1 MEQVPQEETPLEE
14 QMAAI
19 QFLAHEI
26 GPRPATSAAEA
37 RAAAYVNSKMRQ
49 SNLDVDVQI
58 LRTVPTSSI
67 PMGLIYLAMA
77 VTPAISLY
85 SRPAALA
92 VCLAAL
98 IALTAEQL
106 GFPLL
111 SAWLPGGK
119 SQNVI
124 GTRPAAQEGRQHL
137 IVVAHLDTARS
148 NLLNHPRIAGS
159 RRRLFLLLVTAAI
172 ALPLLVG
179 LQWWTG
185 TAALWWAQWAP
196 AGYAALALLL
206 VLHQEIVM
214 PLSPGAN
221 DNASGVAVLLRLA
234 EELEGLQYT
243 TLWLVASGGKEAG
256 LSGIRHFLRHYPFPL
271 PSTYLLNLDTV
282 GCGELGIIAAEGA
295 LLPKRAAPQLLELAG
310 QSESG
315 DITIDADPRVYYL
328 DNSDA
333 LVPLRRGFQALSIM
347 ALEGGRPAHRHWPT
361 DTFDKIRPELLE
373 RTTRLVVGIARRLD
387 RRAEQEE

>member
-1 MEQVPQEETPLEE
+1 MGKGPQEETFLEE

-19 QFLAHEI
+19 QFLAREI

-37 RAAAYVNSKMRQ
+37 RAAAYVNSRMRQ
-49 SNLDVDVQI
+49 ANLEVDVQI
-58 LRTVPTSSI
+58 LRTVPTTSI
-67 PMGLIYLAMA
+67 PLGLIYLAMA

-85 SRPAALA
+85 SRPAALG

-98 IALTAEQL
+98 VALVAEHL
-106 GFPLL
+106 GFPLI
-111 SAWLPGGK
+111 SSWMPKAK

-159 RRRLFLLLVTAAI
+159 RRRLFLLLLAAAF

-179 LQWWTG
+179 LHWWTG
-185 TAALWWAQWAP
+185 IAAFWWAQWAP

-206 VLHQEIVM
+206 ILHQEIIM
-214 PLSPGAN
+214 PLPPGAN

-243 TLWLVASGGKEAG
+243 TLWLLASGGKEAG
-256 LSGIRHFLRHYPFPL
+256 LAGIRRFLRQYPFPL
-271 PSTYLLNLDTV
+271 ADTYLINLDTV

-295 LLPKRAAPQLLELAG
+295 LLPRRAAPQLLELAG

-333 LVPLRRGFQALSIM
+333 LVPLRRGFQAMSIM
-347 ALEGGRPAHRHWPT
+347 ALQGGRPAHRHWPT
-361 DTFDKIRPELLE
+361 DTFEQIRPELLE
-373 RTTRLVVGIARRLD
+373 RATRLVVGIARRLD
-387 RRAEQEE
+387 RRTE